1 MRYSGQYNNFDSFSR
16 GNPYYGGNAGSGI
29 LFVTNSQSTNQ
40 NFLQML
46 RFNKSYGNHNVDAF
60 VAHESTEQKFAAI
73 SAAAENAIL
82 PNTFSLDQYTT
93 PFGRASSYMQSW
105 TLDSYFAQLNY
116 NYDGKY
122 YISAWEDAMVH
133 LDLNNKWD
141 TFGSVGLVGLLQKKI
156 SFQLIVL

>member
-1 MRYSGQYNNFDSFSR
+1 
-16 GNPYYGGNAGSGI
+16 
-29 LFVTNSQSTNQ
+29 
-40 NFLQML
+40 ML
-46 RFNKSYGNHNVDAF
+46 RFNKAYGNHNVDAF

-122 YISAWEDAMVH
+122 YISASGEDAMVH
-133 LDLNNKWD
+133 LDLKNNKWD
-141 TFGSVGLVGLLQKKI
+141 TFGSVGLGWIASKEDFFPADSFCKLLET
-156 SFQLIVL
+156 